1 MRIGKIIF
9 LKEGGNKGILLD
21 ENDQE
26 IEFLVHT
33 FAQRVSL
40 HDIVKY
46 RIELFDEGLIA
57 VGI

>member
-1 MRIGKIIF
+1 MRVGKIIF
-9 LKEGGNKGILLD
+9 LEEGEQKGILLD

-40 HDIVKY
+40 NDIVKY
-46 RIELFDEGLIA
+46 RIELFDEGLLA

>member
-1 MRIGKIIF
+1 MRVGKVIF
-9 LKEGGNKGILLD
+9 LEEGEQKGILLD

-33 FAQRVSL
+33 FAQKVNL

-46 RIELFDEGLIA
+46 KIELFDEGLLA

>member
-1 MRIGKIIF
+1 MRVGKVIF
-9 LKEGGNKGILLD
+9 LEEGEQKGILLD

-33 FAQRVSL
+33 FAQKVNL

-46 RIELFDEGLIA
+46 RIELFDEGLLA

>member
-1 MRIGKIIF
+1 MRTGKIIF
-9 LKEGGNKGILLD
+9 LEEGEHKGILMD

-33 FAQRVSL
+33 FAQKVSL
-40 HDIVKY
+40 HDIVQY

>member
-9 LKEGGNKGILLD
+9 LEEGEQKGILLD

-40 HDIVKY
+40 HDIVKFK
-46 RIELFDEGLIA
+46 IKLFDEGLLAI
-57 VGI
+57 GI